1 MLIILDYRHTCKF
14 FDKFSFFPIT
24 FLLFATVVSLRV
36 DVVINAMG
44 LIFLGTE
51 ILFCGMGVLN
61 LFILS
66 RRI

>member
-1 MLIILDYRHTCKF
+1 MCKF
-14 FDKFSFFPIT
+14 SPSFLSFNSLFSYL
-24 FLLFATVVSLRV
+24 LLFSLRV

-44 LIFLGTE
+44 LIFLGIE